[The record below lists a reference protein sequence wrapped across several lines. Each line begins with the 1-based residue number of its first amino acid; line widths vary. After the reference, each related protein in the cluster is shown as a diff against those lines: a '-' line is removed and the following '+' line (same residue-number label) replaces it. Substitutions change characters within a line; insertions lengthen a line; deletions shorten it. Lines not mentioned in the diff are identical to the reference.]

1 MPITLDTSLPQSLY
15 PLAWLIGSWEG
26 TGALSGADDA
36 TPDARDVRIEQQLV
50 CTAREDGALDWRS
63 TIHRV
68 DAPAP
73 LPPTSAFAR
82 DEESAAGTATPSG
95 TGERTLLHR
104 EDGIWT
110 VGELLPG
117 QDRAAAEAAR
127 PGTPASFLSH
137 RLGARLT
144 RRGEQAEDW
153 AGEVRGPRV
162 QLALASPGGEIA
174 ATRMFGYVSGRLM
187 WLWERRTPVT
197 DGAFGETALAPY
209 LSLELH
215 RV

>member
-1 MPITLDTSLPQSLY
+1 MPITLDTSLPESLY

-26 TGALSGADDA
+26 TGALSAAADAAPGSPEAADA
-36 TPDARDVRIEQQLV
+36 RIEQQLL
-50 CTAREDGALDWRS
+50 CAAREDGALTWRS

-82 DEESAAGTATPSG
+82 GDTASAAPAGS
-95 TGERTLLHR
+95 GERTLLHR

-110 VGELLPG
+110 VGPLLPG

-127 PGTPASFLSH
+127 PGTPGSHLSH
-137 RLGARLT
+137 RLEARLS
-144 RRGEQAEDW
+144 RSGEPGEDW

-162 QLALASPGGEIA
+162 QLALGGPGGEIA

-187 WLWERRTPVT
+187 WLWERRRPVP
-197 DGAFGETALAPY
+197 DGAPGETALSPY
-209 LSLELH
+209 LSLEMH

>member
-1 MPITLDTSLPQSLY
+1 MPITLDPSLPEPLY
-15 PLAWLIGSWEG
+15 PLAWLIGRWEG
-26 TGALSGADDA
+26 TGALKGADGEA
-36 TPDARDVRIEQQLV
+36 PDASETRIEQQLI
-50 CTAREDGALDWRS
+50 CTAREDGTLEWRS
-63 TIHRV
+63 TIHQV

-82 DEESAAGTATPSG
+82 DEASSAAPSG

-104 EDGIWT
+104 EDGIWS
-110 VGELLPG
+110 VGDALPG

-127 PGTPASFLSH
+127 PGTPASYLSH
-137 RLGARLT
+137 RLDARLT

-162 QLALASPGGEIA
+162 QLALGAPDGEISE
-174 ATRMFGYVSGRLM
+174 TRMFGYVSGRLM
-187 WLWERRTPVT
+187 WLWERRRPAT
-197 DGAFGETALAPY
+197 DAAPGETSLSPY
-209 LSLELH
+209 LSLELN

>member
-1 MPITLDTSLPQSLY
+1 MPITLDSSLPPSLY

-26 TGALSGADDA
+26 SGALSSPDDGA
-36 TPDARDVRIEQQLV
+36 PDVRVEQQLV
-50 CTAREDGALDWRS
+50 CAAREDGTMSWRS
-63 TIHRV
+63 TIHRI

-73 LPPTSAFAR
+73 LPPTSVFAR
-82 DEESAAGTATPSG
+82 EEAPAASRG

-117 QDRAAAEAAR
+117 QDRVLAEAAR
-127 PGTPASFLSH
+127 PGTPESVLSYQLDASLE
-137 RLGARLT
+137 
-144 RRGEQAEDW
+144 RRGESAEAW
-153 AGEVRGPRV
+153 TGEVRGPRI
-162 QLALASPGGEIA
+162 QLALGAPDELRTPGGEVS
-174 ATRMFGYVSGRLM
+174 ATRMFGYVQGRLM
-187 WLWERRTPVT
+187 WLWEQRAPVP
-197 DGAFGETALAPY
+197 DGAPGDTALSPH